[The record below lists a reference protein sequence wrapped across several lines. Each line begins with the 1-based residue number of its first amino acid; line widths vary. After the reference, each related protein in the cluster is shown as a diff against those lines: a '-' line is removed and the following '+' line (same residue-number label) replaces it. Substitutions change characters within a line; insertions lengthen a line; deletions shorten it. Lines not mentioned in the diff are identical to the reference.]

1 MTQMRALMFAVGFQ
15 LGDGSSRKD
24 IADQSFMY
32 FMLFLIEPLVWKC
45 RYDICIHVPSGRLGY
60 DFSFDAYWLKL
71 RDEKSCEGTGQWIL
85 SNVSRAYGPDSG
97 VSFGELLEKVC
108 EPGIVPSA
116 AARESHRLSV
126 KAFQVA
132 QATHPTQA
140 PKSQNGSLWGEL
152 HQKLL
157 DMVNVAQPPRE

>member
-1 MTQMRALMFAVGFQ
+1 
-15 LGDGSSRKD
+15 
-24 IADQSFMY
+24 
-32 FMLFLIEPLVWKC
+32 MLS
-45 RYDICIHVPSGRLGY
+45 HRLGY
-60 DFSFDAYWLKL
+60 DISFDAYWLKL

-97 VSFGELLEKVC
+97 VSFGDLLEKVS

-132 QATHPTQA
+132 QATAQATQL

-157 DMVNVAQPPRE
+157 DVVNAAQ